1 MSIMKEV
8 TLFIQDERVHFILEL
23 LSQLGVEVSQ
33 KYDIPEEHMN
43 LVRDRI
49 AKSDLNPDLIEDW
62 DIAKKKLKLGS

>member
-8 TLFIQDERVHFILEL
+8 TIFIPDERVHFILEL